1 MFLCTCN
8 GILLAQHGL
17 THSVPPRRSS
27 DLSSRKV
34 ATRAHGL
41 AADLLKAYPVP
52 LAPAKAPDPAMGTR
66 LYVQSCSACHGL
78 TGDGHGPGAAR
89 LDPPPIAFTD
99 AERARQRSV
108 FALYPV
114 IRSETRRVGKGC
126 VSTFSTWW
134 SPEH

>member
-1 MFLCTCN
+1 MRISDWSSDVC
-8 GILLAQHGL
+8 
-17 THSVPPRRSS
+17 SS
-27 DLSSRKV
+27 DL
-34 ATRAHGL
+34 
-41 AADLLKAYPVP
+41 
-52 LAPAKAPDPAMGTR
+52 PAKAPDPAMGTR
-66 LYVQSCSACHGL
+66 LYVQSCSSCHGL
-78 TGDGHGPGAAR
+78 TGDGHGPDAAR